1 MANYYLN
8 KHVAPHVFVG
18 SWRFSLKLETL
29 PWKFVPRYTRND
41 WQDLRQV
48 KTYASGVMKIQSCLK
63 RLCKSDTCS
72 NLVILTLDPKVL
84 SVLGRVRLNP
94 IYPRR

>member
-18 SWRFSLKLETL
+18 SWRFSVIKLETL
-29 PWKFVPRYTRND
+29 SWKFVPRYTRND

-48 KTYASGVMKIQSCLK
+48 KTYASGAMKIQSCLK
-63 RLCKSDTCS
+63 
-72 NLVILTLDPKVL
+72 
-84 SVLGRVRLNP
+84 
-94 IYPRR
+94 